1 MGTVLKIRTLHLM
14 GTTVSLGLLEIG
26 NFYTDVC
33 PYYVLPD
40 GLAPVGRHYLF
51 IGLRFKGRQVKYY
64 STWKN
69 ALCIGI

>member
-14 GTTVSLGLLEIG
+14 GTTVSLKLLAKEYL
-26 NFYTDVC
+26 YTDVC

-51 IGLRFKGRQVKYY
+51 IGLKFKER
-64 STWKN
+64 
-69 ALCIGI
+69 